1 MSHKKHEIFS
11 VKKRLLSFKYAFR
24 GIGFMI
30 QTQHNAWIHLIATII
45 VIFLGVTL
53 KVSLTEWCLLIF
65 AIGMVLSS
73 ELFNTSIEFLTDL
86 LSPEYQKKASLAKD
100 IAAGAVLISAIAS
113 AIIGLIVFLPRVISV
128 CP

>member
-1 MSHKKHEIFS
+1 MTHKKHKKFS

-45 VIFLGVTL
+45 VVFLGVAL

-65 AIGMVLSS
+65 AIGIVLSS

-86 LSPEYQKKASLAKD
+86 LSPEYQKKAGMAKD
-100 IAAGAVLISAIAS
+100 IASGAVLISAITS
-113 AIIGLIVFLPRVISV
+113 AIIGLIVFLPRVVHFFS
-128 CP
+128 

>member
-1 MSHKKHEIFS
+1 MTHKKHKKFS

-30 QTQHNAWIHLIATII
+30 QTQHNARIHLIATII

-65 AIGMVLSS
+65 AIGIVLSS

-86 LSPEYQKKASLAKD
+86 LSPEYQKRAGMVKD
-100 IAAGAVLISAIAS
+100 IAAGAMLISAITS
-113 AIIGLIVFLPRVISV
+113 AIIGLIVFLPRVIHFIS
-128 CP
+128 

>member
-1 MSHKKHEIFS
+1 MTHKKHKKFS

-45 VIFLGVTL
+45 VVFLGVAL

-65 AIGMVLSS
+65 AIGIVLSS

-86 LSPEYQKKASLAKD
+86 LSPENQKKAGMLKD
-100 IAAGAVLISAIAS
+100 IAAGAVLISAITS
-113 AIIGLIVFLPRVISV
+113 AIIGLIVFLPRVVHFFS
-128 CP
+128 

>member
-1 MSHKKHEIFS
+1 MTHKKHKNFS

-45 VIFLGVTL
+45 VVFLGVAL

-65 AIGMVLSS
+65 AIGIVLSS

-86 LSPEYQKKASLAKD
+86 LSPEYQKKAGMAKD
-100 IAAGAVLISAIAS
+100 IASGAVLISAITS
-113 AIIGLIVFLPRVISV
+113 AIIGLIVFLPRVVHFFS
-128 CP
+128 

>member
-1 MSHKKHEIFS
+1 MTHKKRKKFS
-11 VKKRLLSFKYAFR
+11 VEKRLLSFKCAFR

-45 VIFLGVTL
+45 VIFLGATL

-86 LSPEYQKKASLAKD
+86 LSPEYQKKAGMAKD
-100 IAAGAVLISAIAS
+100 IAAGAVLISAIVS
-113 AIIGLIVFLPRVISV
+113 AIIGLIVFLPRIINFFS
-128 CP
+128 

>member
-1 MSHKKHEIFS
+1 MTHKKHKKFS

-30 QTQHNAWIHLIATII
+30 QTQHNARIHLIATII

-65 AIGMVLSS
+65 AIGIVLSS

-86 LSPEYQKKASLAKD
+86 LSPEYQKKAGTVKD

-128 CP
+128 CH